1 MDSHPNLTGQAEHN
15 EGNDKSLRPKHR
27 RDSILWSKLNGGA
40 SRFYSIL
47 VRSFIGRVMTGY
59 RRLDSK
65 LMGGTHHAGRH
76 RSAPA
81 SPARLRLVSTVE
93 RGWLL
98 RGIRSLGGFLLDLP
112 LVFYGLFGMI
122 YGMLGLI
129 IYMVAPYLSE
139 QYIFE
144 RSEFLTSVLTVLLS
158 IPFLTSKSSL
168 AVALGH
174 SPLGRL
180 LFVRFLGIPE
190 DRFGGVECKF
200 STAEGLTIMYTTCF
214 LGILAG
220 ISTLF
225 IHPWVLPLV
234 AAVLVFLGMVFSY
247 PETGVVLFT
256 LLLPF
261 VWLDQRC
268 MMLVVGLILLT
279 WCSYGTKLLL
289 LHRSFRAGLL
299 DRVVLAF
306 MLLIFVTGFM
316 GYGVTPESIWQ
327 SICLTVCTSGYFLIV
342 NLMNTRAY
350 IRRCLLGVGISVV
363 VVTALA
369 YIRFVPVDSLMWLE
383 GSRAGDAII
392 EGSLNAVE
400 RLSQLWV
407 DHSELYLVLVFPWL
421 YAYQVH
427 TKRLFRKIMGCLFVI
442 LDLVLIVMTDSVSAL
457 VCIGLVTI
465 LFLLMLGHKWLTAGL
480 LALPSVVCG
489 VYWLQYLYPLSDG
502 VLTVISRSRLYK
514 AQLTESLWRM
524 VWDHPEGIGVGDK
537 AFAAV
542 YPFYAAPDLGAVS
555 DSGNLF
561 FEVVL
566 SYGWAGLILTAAIL
580 FLFLQK
586 SCTCL
591 RHTVVSKDRAMI
603 LGGVTSM
610 VGMVIFGSV
619 RSFITS
625 PRVFFTVALVMAL
638 CSAYENIV
646 FREGDVERAE
656 WGSSEFA
663 DDRLYRS
670 GEYTHTPT
678 KSSAS
683 QKE

>member
-1 MDSHPNLTGQAEHN
+1 MDTNPNLTEQVEKNQGA
-15 EGNDKSLRPKHR
+15 DKSPKPER
-27 RDSILWSKLNGGA
+27 RRGSILWSKLNGGT

-47 VRSFIGRVMTGY
+47 VRSFIGRIMTGY
-59 RRLDSK
+59 RRMDSK

-93 RGWLL
+93 MGGLM

-112 LVFYGLFGMI
+112 MAFYGLFGMI

-129 IYMVAPYLSE
+129 IYMLAPYLSE
-139 QYIFE
+139 RYIFD
-144 RSEFLTSVLTVLLS
+144 RSEFLTSVITVLLS
-158 IPFLTSKSSL
+158 IPFLLSKNNL
-168 AVALGH
+168 AASLGH

-180 LFVRFLGIPE
+180 IFVRFLGIPE
-190 DRFGGVECKF
+190 DRFGGVERKF
-200 STAEGLTIMYTTCF
+200 STVEGLIILYTTCF

-225 IHPWVLPLV
+225 IHPWVLPLAV
-234 AAVLVFLGMVFSY
+234 AVLVFLGMIFSY

-256 LLLPF
+256 LLLPL
-261 VWLDQRC
+261 VWLDQKC
-268 MMLVVGLILLT
+268 MILVVGLILLT
-279 WCSYGTKLLL
+279 WCSYGAKLLL
-289 LHRSFRAGLL
+289 LHRSFRLGLL

-306 MLLIFVTGFM
+306 MLLIFVTGFV

-363 VVTALA
+363 VVAALA
-369 YIRFVPVDSLMWLE
+369 YIRFVPVDSLLWLE

-392 EGSLNAVE
+392 RGSLNAME
-400 RLSQLWV
+400 RLSQMWV

-427 TKRLFRKIMGCLFVI
+427 TKRLFRKILGGLFVL

-480 LALPSVVCG
+480 LVLPSVVCG
-489 VYWLQYLYPLSDG
+489 VYWMQYLHPLSDG
-502 VLTVISRSRLYK
+502 VLTVLSRSRLYK

-561 FEVVL
+561 FEVLL
-566 SYGWAGLILTAAIL
+566 SYGWAGLILSAAIL

-591 RHTVVSKDRAMI
+591 RHTVVSKDRSMI
-603 LGGVTSM
+603 LGGVTSL
-610 VGMVIFGSV
+610 VGAMIFGSV

-625 PRVFFTVALVMAL
+625 PRVFFTVALVVAL

-646 FREGDVERAE
+646 FCESDVERAE
-656 WGSSEFA
+656 WGSTELA
-663 DDRLYRS
+663 DDRFYRS
-670 GEYTHTPT
+670 GEYTYTST